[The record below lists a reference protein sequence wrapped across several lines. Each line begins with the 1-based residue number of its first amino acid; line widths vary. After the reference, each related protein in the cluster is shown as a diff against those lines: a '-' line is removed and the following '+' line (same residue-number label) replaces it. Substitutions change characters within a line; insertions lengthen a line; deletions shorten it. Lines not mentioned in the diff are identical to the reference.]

1 MRERGGENWVCG
13 TGSKFGKHAGPTPSE
28 YNMRVNKTIYCRR
41 TGGPSRTVR
50 YFYTKKPLMKTFF
63 SASSLRLA
71 LLLALGAGT
80 ATVLTTACKKDPEPV
95 VFKDYSGIDDD
106 IIKKYIADSTVTG
119 AQKQPSGL
127 YYVPV
132 LTDPNAVRATMG
144 KTVAVLYTGRLMN
157 GTVFDASANHGNT
170 PYSFVLGN
178 HTVIDGWDIGIAL
191 MHKGDKGVLLIPS
204 ALGYGPYGSGSIPP
218 NAVIRFEVELVEV
231 R

>member
-1 MRERGGENWVCG
+1 
-13 TGSKFGKHAGPTPSE
+13 
-28 YNMRVNKTIYCRR
+28 
-41 TGGPSRTVR
+41 
-50 YFYTKKPLMKTFF
+50 MKVPF
-63 SASSLRLA
+63 SAGMLR
-71 LLLALGAGT
+71 LLALGLLAT
-80 ATVLTTACKKDPEPV
+80 ASLVPTACQKDPETV
-95 VFKDYSGIDDD
+95 TNKDYSAIDDA
-106 IIKKYIADSTVTG
+106 IIQKYLTDNAITT